1 MCHLFPGGSEV
12 KNPHANAGDLG
23 DKGSIPGSGRSPGV
37 GNGIQ
42 MVLLEIS
49 HGQRSLAG
57 YSPYGCK
64 GSNKTEHTH
73 KHLFLTVRPF
83 VNYVIPLSF
92 WFFLSTDW
100 Q

>member
-1 MCHLFPGGSEV
+1 MV
-12 KNPHANAGDLG
+12 KNPHASSGDSG
-23 DKGSIPGSGRSPGV
+23 DKGSIFGSGRSPEV

-42 MVLLEIS
+42 IVLPENS
-49 HGQRSLAG
+49 HGQRSLAS

-64 GSNKTEHTH
+64 EWNKTKPTH
-73 KHLFLTVRPF
+73 KQIFLTVRPL

-92 WFFLSTDW
+92 CFLSTDW